1 MITQTRS
8 AIHRK
13 AVAWWKTRIP
23 TRESIVVAALLA
35 VIFHGMYL
43 FAFFIRG
50 ELLLRPSDAKV
61 IVGTIGYVVFLK
73 VAVFYVRGLS
83 HRPWKAA
90 RFSDLNSLVR
100 ASTTALLILVAYNY
114 FGPYILQKHV
124 AIPRSVLLLDWAF
137 SLLAVGG
144 MQAMARSVYEEFM
157 PATPVGKWVV
167 LIVDAAEES
176 RDFAVRL
183 GGNCFIAGFL
193 DDDPKHYGVH
203 VGRAR
208 VLGPVSMAAACAERL
223 RVSDVLVRQGAV
235 YGDGLRS
242 LCEACAK
249 VGVGVKIVEPVHQG
263 MLREHDQAADGRDVR
278 FRLRDVELKDLLSRP
293 QAFLAADDADVAPF
307 IRDRIVLVTGA
318 GGSVGSEICRQIM
331 RFGPQRLVMV
341 ERSELALFSIY
352 RELQTDLPE
361 AQQRLVPVLSDITH
375 VDRMDRLLSEHKPHV
390 IVHAAAFKHVPLL
403 ENHPVEAVENNTLAT
418 AALVDV
424 ADAHGVQTFVSLST
438 DKAVYASSVMGAS
451 KFVADRFLQAFGEH
465 SRMRTV
471 TVRFGN
477 VLGSSGSAVPVFQE
491 QLARGLPV
499 TITDPQVRRYFM
511 TCEEAAQLVLFA
523 GAIGKTGATYVLDMG
538 EPISIVDLVYSLALV
553 MRIPRD
559 DVKIQYCGLRPGEK
573 LDEELFFEDEC
584 RTETPNP
591 LVTRASRPAP
601 SLNVV
606 RSWLAELK
614 DAASTDPVAA
624 SKVLS
629 AIVASDVAPA
639 TAFRGPERPSPAPLP
654 LAVEENNVVA
664 AEPAADG
671 LS

>member
-1 MITQTRS
+1 VIAPTRS
-8 AIHRK
+8 AIQRK
-13 AVAWWKTRIP
+13 AIAWWKTRIP

-35 VIFHGMYL
+35 VIFHAMYL
-43 FAFFIRG
+43 FAFYIRG
-50 ELLLRPSDAKV
+50 ELLLRPSDAKL

-90 RFSDLNSLVR
+90 RFTDLNSLVR

-114 FGPYILQKHV
+114 FGPYLLRKHEV
-124 AIPRSVLLLDWAF
+124 IPRSVLLLDWAF

-167 LIVDAAEES
+167 LIVDADAES
-176 RDFAVRL
+176 RRFAMGL
-183 GGNCFIAGFL
+183 GSNCFIAGFL
-193 DDDPKHYGVH
+193 DDDPTHYGVH

-208 VLGPVSMAAACAERL
+208 VLGPVANASACAERL
-223 RVSDVLVRQGAV
+223 RASDVLVRQGAV
-235 YGDGLRS
+235 FGAGLQS
-242 LCEACAK
+242 LCDACAK
-249 VGVGVKIVEPVHQG
+249 VGVGVKIVEPVHPG
-263 MLREHDQAADGRDVR
+263 TGRDRDQAAAAGDGG
-278 FRLRDVELKDLLSRP
+278 FRVRDVELKDLLSRP
-293 QAFLAADDADVAPF
+293 QAFLAADDAHVGPF
-307 IRDRIVLVTGA
+307 LRDRVVLVTGA
-318 GGSVGSEICRQIM
+318 GGSVGSEICRQVM
-331 RFGPQRLVMV
+331 RFAPQRLVMV

-352 RELQTDLPE
+352 RDLQSGWPE
-361 AQQRLVPVLSDITH
+361 ARQRLVAVLSDITNA
-375 VDRMDRLLSEHKPHV
+375 DRMDRLLAEHKPHV

-403 ENHPVEAVENNTLAT
+403 EDHPVEAIENNTLAT
-418 AALVDV
+418 AALAEV
-424 ADAHGVQTFVSLST
+424 ADAHGVQAFVSLST

-477 VLGSSGSAVPVFQE
+477 VLGSSGSAVPVFRE

-499 TITDPQVRRYFM
+499 TITHPDVRRYFM

-523 GAIGKTGATYVLDMG
+523 GAIGETGATYVLDMG
-538 EPISIVDLVYSLALV
+538 EPLSIVELVHGLALV

-559 DVKIQYCGLRPGEK
+559 AVKIEYCGLRPGEK

-584 RTETPNP
+584 RTDTPNP

-614 DAASTDPVAA
+614 DAASTDPATA
-624 SKVLS
+624 SKVLAS
-629 AIVASDVAPA
+629 IVAGDVASRSAP
-639 TAFRGPERPSPAPLP
+639 RGADRPSPASLP
-654 LAVEENNVVA
+654 VTIEENAVA
-664 AEPAADG
+664 AEPAVDG
-671 LS
+671 RA

>member
-1 MITQTRS
+1 VITQTRT
-8 AIHRK
+8 AIQRT

-35 VIFHGMYL
+35 VIFHAMYL
-43 FAFFIRG
+43 FAFFLRG

-114 FGPYILQKHV
+114 FGPYLIRKHE

-176 RDFAVRL
+176 REFAVRL
-183 GGNCFIAGFL
+183 GANCFIAGFL
-193 DDDPKHYGVH
+193 DDDPTHYGVH

-208 VLGPVSMAAACAERL
+208 VLGPVSMASACAERL
-223 RVSDVLVRQGAV
+223 RVSDVIVRQGAV
-235 YGDGLRS
+235 YGADLRS

-249 VGVGVKIVEPVHQG
+249 VGVGVKIVEPIHPG
-263 MLREHDQAADGRDVR
+263 SLRGHDQVLDERDIR
-278 FRLRDVELKDLLSRP
+278 FRLREIELKDLLSRP
-293 QAFLAADDADVAPF
+293 QAFLASDDAHVGPF
-307 IRDRIVLVTGA
+307 IRDRVVLVTGA
-318 GGSVGSEICRQIM
+318 GGSVGSEICRQVM

-352 RELQTDLPE
+352 HELLSGMPE
-361 AQQRLVPVLSDITH
+361 AQQLLVPVLADIAH
-375 VDRMDRLLSEHKPHV
+375 VDRMDRLLAEHKPHV

-403 ENHPVEAVENNTLAT
+403 ESHPVEAIENNTLAT

-424 ADAHGVQTFVSLST
+424 ADAHGVQAFVSLST

-477 VLGSSGSAVPVFQE
+477 VLGSSGSAVPVFQQ
-491 QLARGLPV
+491 QLAGGLPV
-499 TITDPQVRRYFM
+499 TITDPGVRRYFM

-538 EPISIVDLVYSLALV
+538 EPMSIVDLVHSLALV

-559 DVKIQYCGLRPGEK
+559 DVKVEYCGLRPGEK

-584 RTETPNP
+584 RIETQNP
-591 LVTRASRPAP
+591 LVTRATRPAP
-601 SLNVV
+601 SLDSV

-614 DAASTDPVAA
+614 DAASTDPVTA

-629 AIVASDVAPA
+629 AIVASDVRARSA
-639 TAFRGPERPSPAPLP
+639 LHGAARPSPASLP
-654 LAVEENNVVA
+654 LAVAEGAVA
-664 AEPAADG
+664 PQPAVDG
-671 LS
+671 RS